1 METIIIS
8 IHTIVLK
15 LLGFLLSM
23 VRNILESVHLYSMLR
38 TDAKKTAHSNYFVI
52 LIHFFIVLL
61 LDMVKYLKIV
71 WVEDK
76 LSKKTDKN

>member
-1 METIIIS
+1 MQ
-8 IHTIVLK
+8 
-15 LLGFLLSM
+15 
-23 VRNILESVHLYSMLR
+23 NIG